1 MYARMS
7 EIVLDCANPSATADF
22 YSALTGWP
30 IVHTDGDWIT
40 LKGDGDV
47 KLAFQLASD
56 HMSPQWPDPTRPQ
69 QIHLDFMVED
79 ADEAQNRAIE
89 LGAQL
94 LDASPEH
101 DSFRV
106 YADPAGHPFCLCTS

>member
-1 MYARMS
+1 MHARLS
-7 EIVLDCANPSATADF
+7 EIVLDCPDMTVMADF

-30 IVHTDGDWIT
+30 VVHTDVDWIS

-47 KLAFQLASD
+47 KLAFQLAPD
-56 HMSPQWPDPTRPQ
+56 HVAPQWPNPGHPQ
-69 QIHLDFMVED
+69 QLHLDFIVDD
-79 ADEAQNRAIE
+79 ADEGQALALG
-89 LGAQL
+89 LGARL

-101 DSFRV
+101 KTFRV